1 MKQLSIQP
9 LREVSLSHK
18 QSSKNAM
25 GLSWSGLGGRRRM
38 NWRWFVEEGT
48 GGGNCLERWKEAKQR
63 GGDSLKRNRVKEEI
77 WIGKGGLETE

>member
-1 MKQLSIQP
+1 M
-9 LREVSLSHK
+9 
-18 QSSKNAM
+18 
-25 GLSWSGLGGRRRM
+25 
-38 NWRWFVEEGT
+38 EEGT